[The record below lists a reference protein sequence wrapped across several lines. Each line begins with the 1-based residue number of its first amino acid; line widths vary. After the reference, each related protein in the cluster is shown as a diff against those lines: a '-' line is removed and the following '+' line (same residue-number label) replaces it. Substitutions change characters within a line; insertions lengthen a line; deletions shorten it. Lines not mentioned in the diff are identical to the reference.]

1 MTLNATSVVTA
12 TVGRLIRRETCAALR
27 GSLDLAETAMP
38 TQMDHAASS
47 GVNRSW
53 ASSSGPWMSADATP
67 GRAKSSTA
75 ATKSAKT
82 E

>member
-38 TQMDHAASS
+38 TQMDQAARSGGEHDLGEQLRALDERGCHARPREELHR
-47 GVNRSW
+47 GHEECE
-53 ASSSGPWMSADATP
+53 D
-67 GRAKSSTA
+67 
-75 ATKSAKT
+75 
-82 E
+82 